1 MAMWEIPVVDLSPF
15 LRPGDEDGKREVIE
29 EIGKACCECGCFQ
42 ILNHGV
48 PLEVMRRALK
58 VSKKFFES
66 PVEEKVKC
74 SPLSGAAAPF
84 PVGYNRKPNP
94 LYEFAEYFVM
104 LPPGSTYNVSLPNHQ
119 DFREVIEELFNEFL
133 KVGTLLQTILGKCLG
148 LPPNTLEEIN
158 NSRDSDVM
166 SVLYYSPSTEN
177 EKIGL
182 TPHKDVGCITILFQ
196 DEVGGLEVENN
207 GVWTPVPPLK
217 DALVVNLGIVLQ
229 VLTNEKFKSPS
240 HRVMRPDGRSRNSF
254 SFFFNVSGATVLE
267 PLPEFTKEVG
277 EKARYK
283 RFVYKEFLQTRN
295 EHRAKLAL
303 GQQQDGDD
311 DSGLSYFSLNS

>member
-42 ILNHGV
+42 IVNHGV

-74 SPLSGAAAPF
+74 SPLSAAAAPF

-133 KVGTLLQTILGKCLG
+133 KVGTFLQTILGKCLG

-158 NSRDSDVM
+158 KSRDSDVM

-207 GVWTPVPPLK
+207 GVWTPVPPVK

-240 HRVMRPDGRSRNSF
+240 HRVMRPNGRSRNSF

-283 RFVYKEFLQTRN
+283 RFVYKQFLQTRN

-303 GQQQDGDD
+303 GQQQGGD